1 MKNNYSVIMAGGIGS
16 RFWPISKSS
25 KPKQFLDILN
35 VGRTLLQLTYDRLIK
50 VCPPENIFIV
60 ANVEYKDLIK
70 EQLPQLDDNQILCEP
85 QRRNTAPCVAYASY
99 KIAEI
104 NPEARLIVAPS
115 DHLILKEDIFTEVIT
130 TALDAAS
137 KSDCLLTLGIQP
149 NRPDTGYGYIQATEE
164 AYAFEPRLKKVK
176 TFTEKPNLEMAKF
189 FLQSGDFSWNSGIFV
204 WSAKS
209 IINSLEKNLP
219 EISNIFKEGKGI
231 YNTAQEEAFIT
242 KAYSEC
248 TNISVDY
255 GVMEKAKNVYV
266 LPCDFGWTDLGTWG
280 SVYDHL
286 AKDEKGNAL
295 IGKNLK
301 VYNSENS
308 IYTVSGNKLLVAN
321 GLKNFIVVDTE
332 DVLLI
337 CPKDDEQR
345 IKLFVNDV
353 SSDAKLKKYL

>member
-1 MKNNYSVIMAGGIGS
+1 MAGGIGS
-16 RFWPISKSS
+16 RFWPVSKSS

-35 VGRTLLQLTYDRLIK
+35 VGKTLLQLTYERLLK
-50 VCPPENIFIV
+50 VCPPENVFVV
-60 ANVEYKDLIK
+60 ANIEYKELIK
-70 EQLPQLDDNQILCEP
+70 EQLPQLNDNQILCEP

-104 NPEARLIVAPS
+104 NPDARLIVAPS

-130 TALDAAS
+130 TALDASS

-164 AYAFEPRLKKVK
+164 PFEFEPRLKKVK

-189 FLQSGDFSWNSGIFV
+189 FLQSGDFSWNSGIFI

-219 EISNIFKEGKGI
+219 EIATIFKDGKGS
-231 YNTAQEEAFIT
+231 YNTDKEEAFIA

-286 AKDEKGNAL
+286 QKDDNGNAL
-295 IGKNLK
+295 IAKNIK
-301 VYNSENS
+301 VYNSSDS
-308 IYTVSGNKLLVAN
+308 IFNVSGNKLVVVN

-345 IKLFVNDV
+345 IKVFVNDV

>member
-1 MKNNYSVIMAGGIGS
+1 MAGGIGS
-16 RFWPISKSS
+16 RFWPVSKSS

-35 VGRTLLQLTYDRLIK
+35 VGKTLLQLTYERLLK
-50 VCPPENIFIV
+50 VCPPENVFVV
-60 ANVEYKDLIK
+60 ANIEYKELIK
-70 EQLPQLDDNQILCEP
+70 EQLPQLNDNQILCEP

-130 TALDAAS
+130 TALDASS

-164 AYAFEPRLKKVK
+164 PYEFEPRLKKVK

-189 FLQSGDFSWNSGIFV
+189 FLQSGDFSWNSGIFI

-219 EISNIFKEGKGI
+219 EIATIFKEGKDA
-231 YNTAQEEAFIT
+231 YNTDKEEAFIA

-286 AKDEKGNAL
+286 HKDDNGNAL
-295 IGKNLK
+295 IAKNIK
-301 VYNSENS
+301 VYNSSDS
-308 IYTVSGNKLLVAN
+308 IFNVSGNKLVVAN
-321 GLKNFIVVDTE
+321 GLKNYIVVDTD

-345 IKLFVNDV
+345 IKVFVNDV

>member
-104 NPEARLIVAPS
+104 NPQARLIVAPS

-164 AYAFEPRLKKVK
+164 PYAFEPRLKKVK

-231 YNTAQEEAFIT
+231 
-242 KAYSEC
+242 
-248 TNISVDY
+248 
-255 GVMEKAKNVYV
+255 
-266 LPCDFGWTDLGTWG
+266 
-280 SVYDHL
+280 
-286 AKDEKGNAL
+286 
-295 IGKNLK
+295 
-301 VYNSENS
+301 
-308 IYTVSGNKLLVAN
+308 
-321 GLKNFIVVDTE
+321 
-332 DVLLI
+332 
-337 CPKDDEQR
+337 
-345 IKLFVNDV
+345 
-353 SSDAKLKKYL
+353 

>member
-1 MKNNYSVIMAGGIGS
+1 MAGGIGS
-16 RFWPISKSS
+16 RFWPVSKSS

-60 ANVEYKDLIK
+60 ANVEYKDLIR

-99 KIAEI
+99 KISEI
-104 NPEARLIVAPS
+104 NPDACLIVAPS

-176 TFTEKPNLEMAKF
+176 TFTEKPNLEMAQF

-231 YNTAQEEAFIT
+231 YSTAQEEAFIT

-308 IYTVSGNKLLVAN
+308 IYAVSGNKLLVAN

-353 SSDAKLKKYL
+353 NSDAKLKKYL

>member
-1 MKNNYSVIMAGGIGS
+1 MAGGIGS
-16 RFWPISKSS
+16 RFWPVSKSS

-35 VGRTLLQLTYDRLIK
+35 VGKTLLQLTYERLRK
-50 VCPPENIFIV
+50 VCPQENIFVV
-60 ANVEYKDLIK
+60 ANIEYRDIIK

-104 NPEARLIVAPS
+104 NPDARLIIAPS
-115 DHLILKEDIFTEVIT
+115 DHLILKEDVFTEVIT
-130 TALDAAS
+130 TALDASS

-164 AYAFEPRLKKVK
+164 SYEFEPRLKKVK
-176 TFTEKPNLEMAKF
+176 TFTEKPDLEMAKF
-189 FLQSGDFSWNSGIFV
+189 FLQSGDFSWNSGIFI

-209 IINSLEKNLP
+209 VINSLEKNLP
-219 EISNIFKEGKGI
+219 EISNIFKEGKGS
-231 YNTAQEEAFIT
+231 YNTANEEAFIN

-248 TNISVDY
+248 TNISIDY
-255 GVMEKAKNVYV
+255 GIMEKAKNVYV

-280 SVYDHL
+280 SVYEHL
-286 AKDEKGNAL
+286 EKDDKGNAAV
-295 IGKNLK
+295 GKNIK

-308 IYTVSGNKLLVAN
+308 IFNVSGNKLAVVN
-321 GLKNFIVVDTE
+321 GLKDFIVVDSE

-337 CPKDDEQR
+337 CPKGDEQR
-345 IKLFVNDV
+345 IKIFVNDV